1 MNVVDS
7 CGWLEY
13 FGRGMHAE
21 QYAALIRN
29 TAELVVPT
37 VCIYEVFKRI
47 ALQRNDEEALKAIG
61 WMSLGHVVDLTQE
74 IALLAATLSM
84 EHKMPMAGSMIL
96 ATANLYNA
104 ILWTQDE
111 HFKGIEGVQYV
122 EKI

>member
-1 MNVVDS
+1 
-7 CGWLEY
+7 
-13 FGRGMHAE
+13 
-21 QYAALIRN
+21 
-29 TAELVVPT
+29 VPT

-84 EHKMPMAGSMIL
+84 EHKMPMADSMIL